1 MEARNLTMSKQAHAR
16 TMPIPG
22 AKIGSP
28 AQTWF
33 DTRVRSDR
41 VGGGSEEVLSS
52 LYGLAVNSAQQNTA

>member
-1 MEARNLTMSKQAHAR
+1 MSLLAHAR

-33 DTRVRSDR
+33 ETRVRNDR
-41 VGGGSEEVLSS
+41 VGGGREEVLSG
-52 LYGLAVNSAQQNTA
+52 LYGLAVNSAQQNAG